1 VANPLP
7 YPSQTVI
14 GTTRSHFTDD
24 DDDKAAAA
32 ATVSVIQALGV
43 QDLSPETPTTL
54 PMITVL
60 TIFDNNPLSC
70 HHRNVTERSMI
81 VNFGYA
87 HYPPELLD
95 WIIIDASDTKSDHL
109 SSVSLED
116 TRIRYFHKRGLHFQ
130 AAVKYSIDLA
140 LSNVA
145 SPQDVASGTTQ
156 HASLLVSM
164 RPGGVYHPSY
174 LHFAA
179 SAFISAA
186 TSSPP
191 VLLMLETGVSHLE
204 HDLDGSLTEGTCDM
218 IGCRKFPMLKSQ
230 LKEWYLAEWAISL
243 YHFHKNE
250 CSLSGQREAS
260 KADNSTIYC
269 EKITT
274 SKLLFANVLPNEDFL
289 VSRLA
294 DDAVKD
300 ADASFE
306 KMQVCQT
313 KALREKNF
321 NVLQA
326 LLRPDCIQIRDIGEP
341 DFFDPRASWFKAMS
355 RG

>member
-1 VANPLP
+1 MALSVAACPIDLYDP
-7 YPSQTVI
+7 GESLIDVVRSSMFGLI
-14 GTTRSHFTDD
+14 KVLAAMVLTTRSHFTDD

-87 HYPPELLD
+87 HYPP
-95 WIIIDASDTKSDHL
+95 
-109 SSVSLED
+109 
-116 TRIRYFHKRGLHFQ
+116 
-130 AAVKYSIDLA
+130 
-140 LSNVA
+140 
-145 SPQDVASGTTQ
+145 DVASGTTQ

-191 VLLMLETGVSHLE
+191 VILMLETGVSHLE
-204 HDLDGSLTEGTCDM
+204 HDLDGSLTEGTCNDDE
-218 IGCRKFPMLKSQ
+218 RTRSKSNQ
-230 LKEWYLAEWAISL
+230 PFFKTKKQDRFATKKYLAEWAISL